1 MNFLAHNF
9 LSFGQPGLVVGN
21 YLGDFLRN
29 PEVLLLPINI
39 QDGIRIH
46 RFIDSYTDSHLSVKS
61 ATKLLH
67 PTMGKYAPVVID
79 IYFDYILSK
88 RWTDFSERL
97 LSDYCETSYTILL
110 NHEGIMS
117 PRIANRMRRM
127 VADRWLEN
135 YQTYEGLER
144 VFMFLSRRA
153 KFKSNLENAPEIL
166 MQFEDKLEDIFLTF
180 FPDLLNHTRSQI

>member
-1 MNFLAHNF
+1 M
-9 LSFGQPGLVVGN
+9 GN